1 MAEELCEFYARQFGV
16 KVCIIRPFN
25 VYGPGQKEN
34 FLIHQIIT
42 HAIKQDCIQVL
53 DLAPRRDYIYLDDLL
68 EAIWQTVDQVQE
80 YEVFNIGSGVSYSVK
95 EVIEKVQDILGS
107 EKPVVCKNETRKNEL
122 NDVVADITHVR
133 EVLGWRPAHSLEQGL
148 QEMIEKM
155 TVLS

>member
-1 MAEELCEFYARQFGV
+1 M
-16 KVCIIRPFN
+16 
-25 VYGPGQKEN
+25 
-34 FLIHQIIT
+34 
-42 HAIKQDCIQVL
+42 
-53 DLAPRRDYIYLDDLL
+53 
-68 EAIWQTVDQVQE
+68 
-80 YEVFNIGSGVSYSVK
+80 K

>member
-1 MAEELCEFYARQFGV
+1 M
-16 KVCIIRPFN
+16 
-25 VYGPGQKEN
+25 
-34 FLIHQIIT
+34 
-42 HAIKQDCIQVL
+42 
-53 DLAPRRDYIYLDDLL
+53 
-68 EAIWQTVDQVQE
+68 
-80 YEVFNIGSGVSYSVK
+80 
-95 EVIEKVQDILGS
+95 GS